1 MPTPT
6 AAAASRRHD
15 DEATNAQLDQLIQ
28 HGRGQGHLSLPE
40 LRAAFELARMSP
52 TEARAIVRELTE
64 AGVRLGNDPAEPAA
78 APGEASRVTRPARA
92 RSAAGRTAGAAVKT
106 RGTRRT
112 TTTARP
118 AGRPG
123 SEDAGPGAAELA
135 DDTLSDEALA
145 DESLASDASSPEA
158 ALAEAALSQAADGLG
173 GGPEN
178 DLDDQTSVMGDSVH
192 TYLKS
197 IGRRSLLT
205 AEEEVELAKRIEAGL
220 FAEHKLATDGS
231 LARRY
236 RADLELVAEDGRRAK
251 AHMLEANLR
260 LVVSVAKKYSDR
272 GLSLLDVV
280 QEGNLGLIR
289 AVEKFDYTKGY
300 KFSTYAMW
308 WIRQAIQRGFADS
321 ARTIRLPVHVLEML
335 SKLSRVERDMHQR
348 LGREPTPEE
357 LAVELDR
364 TPDQIEELLR
374 TSRQPI
380 SLDSTIGEDG
390 ETSIGD
396 LIEDVD
402 APEASELVDRQ
413 LMADQLRH
421 ALDALTPREATI
433 MSMRFGLYDGNPH
446 TLDEIGKA
454 LGLTRERIRQLEK
467 QSLSKLRHPSR
478 AQPLLDYA
486 V

>member
-1 MPTPT
+1 MPRIAMATST
-6 AAAASRRHD
+6 AERINDSD
-15 DEATNAQLDQLIQ
+15 DEASTTRVDDLIQ
-28 HGRGQGHLSLPE
+28 RGRSQGHLSLAE
-40 LRAAFELARMSP
+40 LRTAFDQAGLTPAEGRSIL
-52 TEARAIVRELTE
+52 RELSE
-64 AGVRLGNDPAEPAA
+64 AGVRLANELAENQGVPK
-78 APGEASRVTRPARA
+78 SRPAH
-92 RSAAGRTAGAAVKT
+92 SAPA
-106 RGTRRT
+106 
-112 TTTARP
+112 TAR
-118 AGRPG
+118 AAKEANVADRG
-123 SEDAGPGAAELA
+123 SDGAEVELA
-135 DDTLSDEALA
+135 DVDVANLE
-145 DESLASDASSPEA
+145 
-158 ALAEAALSQAADGLG
+158 AEAASDTDRLA
-173 GGPEN
+173 EV
-178 DLDDQTSVMGDSVH
+178 DLDDQTPAMGNSVH

-197 IGRRSLLT
+197 IGRTSLLT
-205 AEEEVELAKRIEAGL
+205 AEQEVDLAKRIKAGL
-220 FAEHKLATDGS
+220 FAEHKLETLGLDGGVG
-231 LARRY
+231 LDENPRR
-236 RADLELVAEDGRRAK
+236 DLEMVAEDGRRAK

-335 SKLSRVERDMHQR
+335 SKLSRVERDMHQK

-413 LMADQLRH
+413 LMAEQLRS

-433 MSMRFGLYDGNPH
+433 MAMRFGLYDGNPH
-446 TLDEIGKA
+446 TLDEIGRA

-478 AQPLLDYA
+478 AQPLLDFA
-486 V
+486 S

>member
-1 MPTPT
+1 MPRIAT
-6 AAAASRRHD
+6 AASADEDASSSRVD
-15 DEATNAQLDQLIQ
+15 DLIQ
-28 HGRGQGHLSLPE
+28 RGRSQGHLSLSD
-40 LRAAFELARMSP
+40 LRTAFEQAGLTPA
-52 TEARAIVRELTE
+52 EARSILRELSE
-64 AGVRLGNDPAEPAA
+64 AGVRLADEETDLKAPRGKAKPAAAKAAGGAQSTSAKAAATETAAKKTTRAKKADQPAA
-78 APGEASRVTRPARA
+78 AP
-92 RSAAGRTAGAAVKT
+92 AG
-106 RGTRRT
+106 
-112 TTTARP
+112 
-118 AGRPG
+118 
-123 SEDAGPGAAELA
+123 S
-135 DDTLSDEALA
+135 
-145 DESLASDASSPEA
+145 
-158 ALAEAALSQAADGLG
+158 AEAAPAAKAQGDGDQDLEGDEVASLEADVAAFADGV
-173 GGPEN
+173 
-178 DLDDQTSVMGDSVH
+178 DLDDQTPAMGDSVH

-197 IGRRSLLT
+197 IGRTSLLT
-205 AEEEVELAKRIEAGL
+205 AEQEVDLAKRIEAGL
-220 FAEHKLATDGS
+220 FAEHKLDTGPD
-231 LARRY
+231 LDPQVRR
-236 RADLELVAEDGRRAK
+236 DLEHVAEDGRRAK
-251 AHMLEANLR
+251 SHMLEANLR

-335 SKLSRVERDMHQR
+335 SKLSRVERDMHQK

-413 LMADQLRH
+413 LMAEQLRS

-433 MSMRFGLYDGNPH
+433 MAMRFGLYDGNPH
-446 TLDEIGKA
+446 TLDEIGRA

-478 AQPLLDYA
+478 AQPLLDFA
-486 V
+486 S

>member
-1 MPTPT
+1 MPRNAT
-6 AAAASRRHD
+6 AASQRHD
-15 DEATNAQLDQLIQ
+15 DEATTTYVDELIQ
-28 HGRGQGHLSLPE
+28 RGRSQGHLSLPE
-40 LRAAFELARMSP
+40 LRTAFERARISP
-52 TEARAIVRELTE
+52 TEARSIVRELTE
-64 AGVRLGNDPAEPAA
+64 AGVQLGNDQPEAPVQAATLTPTKATGRKARGGAATRTADAGRMEAAVAAVIELDGLDSADAEA
-78 APGEASRVTRPARA
+78 EASALA
-92 RSAAGRTAGAAVKT
+92 SAA
-106 RGTRRT
+106 
-112 TTTARP
+112 
-118 AGRPG
+118 
-123 SEDAGPGAAELA
+123 L
-135 DDTLSDEALA
+135 
-145 DESLASDASSPEA
+145 PEA
-158 ALAEAALSQAADGLG
+158 VTEV
-173 GGPEN
+173 

-197 IGRRSLLT
+197 IGRTSLLT
-205 AEEEVELAKRIEAGL
+205 AEQEVDLAKRIEAGL
-220 FAEHKLATDGS
+220 FAEHKLETETGLSEDF
-231 LARRY
+231 RR
-236 RADLELVAEDGRRAK
+236 DLEDVAEDGRRAK

-289 AVEKFDYTKGY
+289 AVEKFDYSKGY

-413 LMADQLRH
+413 LLADQLRH

-433 MSMRFGLYDGNPH
+433 MAMRFGLYDGNPH
-446 TLDEIGKA
+446 TLDEIGRA

-486 V
+486 S

>member
-1 MPTPT
+1 MPRT
-6 AAAASRRHD
+6 AAAASQRHD
-15 DEATNAQLDQLIQ
+15 DEATTTGVDELIQ
-28 HGRGQGHLSLPE
+28 RGRSQGHLSLPE
-40 LRAAFELARMSP
+40 LRAAFERAGISP
-52 TEARAIVRELTE
+52 TEAKSIVRELTE
-64 AGVRLGNDPAEPAA
+64 AGVQLGNDQPEAPVQAATLPSAA
-78 APGEASRVTRPARA
+78 AAAADARKARAATADHAPGQSGLDAAIAHVIELDGLDSAEAEASAL
-92 RSAAGRTAGAAVKT
+92 AAGGV
-106 RGTRRT
+106 
-112 TTTARP
+112 P
-118 AGRPG
+118 
-123 SEDAGPGAAELA
+123 ELA
-135 DDTLSDEALA
+135 VEA
-145 DESLASDASSPEA
+145 
-158 ALAEAALSQAADGLG
+158 
-173 GGPEN
+173 

-197 IGRRSLLT
+197 IGRTSLLT
-205 AEEEVELAKRIEAGL
+205 AEQEVDLAKRIEAGL
-220 FAEHKLATDGS
+220 YAEHKLETETKLSQA
-231 LARRY
+231 LRR
-236 RADLELVAEDGRRAK
+236 DLEEVAADGRQAK

-413 LMADQLRH
+413 LLADQLRH

-433 MSMRFGLYDGNPH
+433 MAMRFGLYDGNPH
-446 TLDEIGKA
+446 TLDEIGRA

-486 V
+486 S

>member
-1 MPTPT
+1 MPRIAMATST
-6 AAAASRRHD
+6 AERITESD
-15 DEATNAQLDQLIQ
+15 DEASTTRVDDLIQ
-28 HGRGQGHLSLPE
+28 RGRSQGHLSLAE
-40 LRAAFELARMSP
+40 LRTAFDQAGLTPAEGRSIL
-52 TEARAIVRELTE
+52 RELSE
-64 AGVRLGNDPAEPAA
+64 AGVRLANELVEEPRPAKARASRAASATTRAAKA
-78 APGEASRVTRPARA
+78 APAGNGKAPANGGDTDPGDSDVVTLEAETDRLIEV
-92 RSAAGRTAGAAVKT
+92 
-106 RGTRRT
+106 
-112 TTTARP
+112 
-118 AGRPG
+118 
-123 SEDAGPGAAELA
+123 
-135 DDTLSDEALA
+135 
-145 DESLASDASSPEA
+145 
-158 ALAEAALSQAADGLG
+158 
-173 GGPEN
+173 
-178 DLDDQTSVMGDSVH
+178 DLDDQTPAMGDSVH

-197 IGRRSLLT
+197 IGRTSLLT
-205 AEEEVELAKRIEAGL
+205 AEQEVDLAKRIEAGL
-220 FAEHKLATDGS
+220 FAEHKLETLG
-231 LARRY
+231 LAGGVGLDDKFRRE
-236 RADLELVAEDGRRAK
+236 LELVAEDGRRAK
-251 AHMLEANLR
+251 SHMLEANLR

-413 LMADQLRH
+413 LMAEQLRS

-433 MSMRFGLYDGNPH
+433 MAMRFGLYDGNPH
-446 TLDEIGKA
+446 TLDEIGRA

-478 AQPLLDYA
+478 AQPLLDFA